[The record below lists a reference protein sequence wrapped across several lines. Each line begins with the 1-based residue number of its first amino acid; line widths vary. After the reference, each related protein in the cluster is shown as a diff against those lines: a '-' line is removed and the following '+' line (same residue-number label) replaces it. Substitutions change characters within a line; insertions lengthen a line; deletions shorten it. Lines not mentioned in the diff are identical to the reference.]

1 MATLAEMAPP
11 PLQDLSLPELQRQR
25 WLHPDQYIQEDFRAV
40 YIEGQVIVGSPT
52 DAEGIFSKAV
62 KRNSVAVAGVELG
75 DEGKGRVVDNK
86 LGALLDIPGVEMA
99 YVIRSQ
105 GGNNAGH
112 SVEKG
117 DQKLAL
123 HQVPSGVMY
132 DEAVGIM
139 DKGMVIHPEDLR
151 SEIELAEE
159 VVGDTRGKL
168 ILSGD
173 AILVT
178 DLERAEEKFN
188 RKVQD
193 KAGGGTGRGISPA
206 YAHFTDRLG
215 NKINDLLAENWR
227 EILGKR
233 YDHYIKKF
241 EAEEMSLANTTVP
254 DFKASK
260 SAKAEVVRSVG
271 TREEFLDRLEYTR
284 SWLIERDM
292 VVQNTYLIHQEAY
305 EDLSKG
311 VIFEMAQAAG
321 LDLYNGTRP
330 DVTSSNTVLH
340 GIANGTGFWMP
351 DMIDEKIGVIK
362 ATFTSSV
369 GARHMPTEIPL
380 NKSIRGPKDLGPDAS
395 ADEQFGAFTREF
407 AQEFGTTTG
416 RPRDILWLD
425 IPFLNYNIQMSGV
438 DVLAAT
444 HLDVARKDLK
454 IKICTHYTDLQG
466 KFVPYQP
473 GLEHQQGVVPQY
485 VEVYGWDAED
495 VRKAKSFD
503 DLPENAKKFLAFV
516 QRRTG
521 VPIVIATTGPDRE
534 NYLELNNQ

>member
-1 MATLAEMAPP
+1 MAPYA
-11 PLQDLSLPELQRQR
+11 LRDMSLPELQRHR
-25 WLHPDQYIQEDFRAV
+25 WLHPDQYIEEDFRTV
-40 YIEGQVIVGSPT
+40 FLEGQIIVGSPS
-52 DAEGIFSKAV
+52 DAQRIFNHAIR
-62 KRNSVAVAGVELG
+62 RNTIAVAGVELG
-75 DEGKGRVVDNK
+75 DEGKGRIVDNK
-86 LGALLDIPGVEMA
+86 LGVLLDIPGVEMA

-117 DQKLAL
+117 DKKLAL

-132 DEAVGIM
+132 DEAIGIM

-159 VVGDTRGKL
+159 VIGDTRGKL
-168 ILSGD
+168 VLSGD

-178 DLERAEEKFN
+178 DLERAEEIFN
-188 RKVQD
+188 RKAQD

-227 EILGKR
+227 EVLGRR
-233 YDHYIKKF
+233 YDHYVKKF
-241 EAEEMSLANTTVP
+241 EAEGLSLADTAVP
-254 DFKASK
+254 DFMASK
-260 SAKAEVVRSVG
+260 KAKTEIVRSVG
-271 TREEFLDRLEYTR
+271 TREEFLDRLESTR
-284 SWLIERDM
+284 TWLIERDM
-292 VVQNTYLIHQEAY
+292 VQSTFLIHQEAY

-362 ATFTSSV
+362 ATYTSSV
-369 GARHMPTEIPL
+369 GARQMPTEIPL
-380 NKSIRGPKDLGPDAS
+380 DKTVRGPKDLGPNATT
-395 ADEQFGAFTREF
+395 DEQFGAFTREF
-407 AQEFGTTTG
+407 AHEFGTTTG
-416 RPRDILWLD
+416 RPRDILWMD
-425 IPFLNYNIQMSGV
+425 IPFLNYNIQVSGV
-438 DVLAAT
+438 NVLAAT
-444 HLDVARKDLK
+444 HLDVARNDLK

-473 GLEHQQGVVPQY
+473 GLEHQHGVVPQY
-485 VEVYGWDAED
+485 VEADGWDAED
-495 VRKAKSFD
+495 VRNAKSFD
-503 DLPENAKKFLAFV
+503 ELPENAKKFLAFI

>member
-1 MATLAEMAPP
+1 MATLAKMAPSS
-11 PLQDLSLPELQRQR
+11 LQDLSLPKLRIYR
-25 WLHPDQYIQEDFRAV
+25 WLHPDQFIQEDFHAV
-40 YIEGQVIVGSPT
+40 FVDEQVIVGSPT
-52 DAEGIFSKAV
+52 DAERIFSNVV

-75 DEGKGRVVDNK
+75 DEGKGRIVDNK
-86 LGALLDIPGVEMA
+86 LGALLDISGVEMA

-117 DQKLAL
+117 GQKLAL

-178 DLERAEEKFN
+178 DLERAEEVFN

-193 KAGGGTGRGISPA
+193 KAAGGTGRGISPA
-206 YAHFTDRLG
+206 YAHFTDRLE
-215 NKINDLLAENWR
+215 NKINDLLADNWR
-227 EILGKR
+227 EVLGKR
-233 YDHYIKKF
+233 YDHYVKKF
-241 EAEEMSLANTTVP
+241 EAEELSLADTAVP
-254 DFKASK
+254 DFMASK
-260 SAKAEVVRSVG
+260 KKKAEVVRPVG
-271 TREEFLDRLEYTR
+271 TKEEFLDRLQNTR
-284 SWLIERDM
+284 TWLIERDM
-292 VVQNTYLIHQEAY
+292 VQNTFLIHQEAY

-351 DMIDEKIGVIK
+351 HMIDEKIGVFK
-362 ATFTSSV
+362 ATYTSSV
-369 GARHMPTEIPL
+369 GARQMPTEIPL
-380 NKSIRGPKDLGPDAS
+380 DKSVRGPKDLDLNATT
-395 ADEQFGAFTREF
+395 DEQFGAFTREF
-407 AQEFGTTTG
+407 AHEFGTTTG

-454 IKICTHYTDLQG
+454 IKICTHYTDFEG
-466 KFVPYQP
+466 NFVPYQP
-473 GLEHQQGVVPQY
+473 GLEHQQRVVPQY
-485 VEVYGWDAED
+485 VEVDGWDAED
-495 VRKAKSFD
+495 VRQAKSFD

-521 VPIVIATTGPDRE
+521 VPIVIATTGPDRK
-534 NYLELNNQ
+534 NYLELSNQ